1 MALTQIASSFLG
13 DVTDDLTIEKATGVY
28 SRYGNIIHI
37 TDGKTDEIL
46 SIITAKN
53 VIDNEHHS
61 SLKDNIDT
69 FDVELIGEQNYDEH
83 IIKGNRF
90 IIPAENEG
98 ELFEFVIDE
107 VDDRRSYHK
116 TFEITSYGSYL
127 ELKKAKVIE
136 PFTRTG
142 TAREHMFYA
151 LADTE
156 HE

>member
-1 MALTQIASSFLG
+1 
-13 DVTDDLTIEKATGVY
+13 
-28 SRYGNIIHI
+28 
-37 TDGKTDEIL
+37 
-46 SIITAKN
+46 TAKN

-156 HE
+156 HEVGLVESAREITIGFDNHTNPYEYLKRIAREFELELNFRVV